1 MCGAIPARLSCYHR
15 CYTAAKFEDTNYLV
29 TNKEQN
35 KNSNYGVRYV
45 KTLCLC
51 YIATA
56 AVSNENC
63 SNGNCSFLS
72 LASGTSRTTW

>member
-1 MCGAIPARLSCYHR
+1 
-15 CYTAAKFEDTNYLV
+15 V
-29 TNKEQN
+29 TNKKQN
-35 KNSNYGVRYV
+35 KNSNYGVLYV

-63 SNGNCSFLS
+63 SNRNCSFLS
-72 LASGTSRTTW
+72 LASDTSRTTW